1 MSLKKRVTKI
11 ISLALIGVI
20 ASLTLLTTTVN
31 AQTNNINKYY
41 TSEKSTESYTD
52 KNLGVIYD
60 RVVDGDKTTVTIK
73 SLDGNVLNTLED
85 IDNEVYLDGKKI
97 SVTSSENYKSND
109 NSLEKSEINTFK
121 ATVKWGKWQSNTMY
135 INTGG
140 LGTATI
146 GGLIALKAPWA
157 PVKVAATVAA
167 AVAGKYDKIKI
178 YYKIRYGS
186 DGKYNYYER
195 ETTFYGDGKYVTKFT
210 DKGKRY

>member
-31 AQTNNINKYY
+31 AQTNNIDKYH

-60 RVVDGDKTTVTIK
+60 KVVDGDKTTITIK
-73 SLDGNVLNTLED
+73 SLDGKVLNTLED

-97 SVTSSENYKSND
+97 SVTSSENYKIND
-109 NSLEKSEINTFK
+109 NSLEKSEIDTK

-167 AVAGKYDKIKI
+167 AVAGKYDQIKI

-195 ETTFYGDGKYVTKFT
+195 ETTFYGDGKYITKFT